1 MTVLVVSLTTPRDAV
16 LYAHGGEGW
25 LLVGSQWVRLSV
37 GHVTSI
43 GGGIGGRVLNST
55 ERDALL
61 ARVGVPR

>member
-1 MTVLVVSLTTPRDAV
+1 
-16 LYAHGGEGW
+16 
-25 LLVGSQWVRLSV
+25 VGSQWVRLSV

-43 GGGIGGRVLNST
+43 GGGIGGRVLNTT